1 MTVASGSTSPVH
13 QDGDQQD
20 GDQRDGRVS
29 ELTEAELEHGIIPRF
44 RTVVQAQPDRVAVSD
59 EAGELTYAQLA
70 AQAAGVLT
78 ALRQAADDL
87 PTDQVVGMLCGH
99 ETGTVSTLLA
109 IIASGHPVL
118 VLDPRSPAPRL
129 RQLVERAG
137 VRLVIADP
145 ANAEA
150 ARNLTDRVIV
160 PLESDGHTTTPVD
173 ADVLWADPPAP
184 RSVAAVAF
192 TSGSTG
198 TPKPV
203 ANDHVL
209 FMRDAWN
216 SSIATGCYDSAG
228 VIAHTLPIAFHAG
241 LTTTIHGLVVGAC
254 MRLYDSRS
262 RGIAGLP
269 AFIAAHGCTVMI
281 TSPAILR
288 AFCSSQPDPG
298 ALVSLTSVTIAGE
311 TAYGP
316 DVEALR
322 PLLPSHCVLRNR
334 YGSSETG
341 LISEYVVTSD
351 APRLE
356 GPLPVGRGVG
366 RTRVELVD
374 VSERSEVEG
383 SDPRD
388 NSTGVPGGPT
398 GTITV
403 TAPAVASGY
412 LGMSEATAA
421 AFVDHGDGTFTYR
434 TSDLGRFL
442 PDGSMQIVGRADHS
456 VKVRGYLVDP
466 GEVDAAL
473 FALPD
478 VREAVVVGVPRAT
491 GGTRLIAYIVSSA
504 STPDAGSIR
513 AALRRALPAHMVP
526 EGMVFIDA
534 LPRTERGK
542 IDRSAL
548 PEPPAAARVE
558 EDGTMS
564 HWEQLVAMV
573 WAQVLDLDHVG
584 HDDDF
589 FALGGD
595 SLATEELMTRISE
608 ELGVPAERVHTGLLA
623 EAPVLRD
630 FAGRLTDDKS
640 TPNGALVTLNT
651 SGDKAPLFVVAGAG
665 GLGIAFVGLSRRL
678 GTDRPAYAL
687 QSPVIESRGWPERS
701 VQEAARA
708 HVALVRQV
716 QPHGPYHLAGHS
728 FGGIVAFE
736 MAQQLRALGEEVAL
750 LAILDSFPPD
760 PALHPAPDAVGLLGR
775 LKRRVGL
782 LYTTLR
788 NTPGGSGH
796 GRLFDQSKSLAM
808 RYHGTPYDGFTLVFV
823 AQSPE
828 KEQREAWAPFLT
840 GEWRQIEVTGDHYT
854 MIRTPWINEV
864 ADVLLDVLE
873 PDHAA
878 SGR

>member
-1 MTVASGSTSPVH
+1 MTELQEDDIAGGIVA
-13 QDGDQQD
+13 
-20 GDQRDGRVS
+20 
-29 ELTEAELEHGIIPRF
+29 RF
-44 RTVVQAQPDRVAVSD
+44 AAVAQAQPDRVAVSD
-59 EAGELTYAQLA
+59 EAGELTYGALA
-70 AQAAGVLT
+70 ARSAHALTRLREAA
-78 ALRQAADDL
+78 REL
-87 PTDQVVGMLCGH
+87 PAQQPIGMIFGH
-99 ETGTVSTLLA
+99 ETDAVVTLLA
-109 IIASGHPVL
+109 VVASGHPVL

-129 RQLVERAG
+129 RQLAERAG
-137 VRLVIADP
+137 LQLILADGANEATARELGEALVPFGPAPGGAVDDPARFCADP
-145 ANAEA
+145 A
-150 ARNLTDRVIV
+150 L
-160 PLESDGHTTTPVD
+160 
-173 ADVLWADPPAP
+173 LWADPPEP
-184 RSVAAVAF
+184 RAIAALAF

-216 SSIATGCYDSAG
+216 SAIATGCYDSSG

-241 LTTTIHGLVVGAC
+241 LTTTLHALVVGAC

-269 AFIAAHGCTVMI
+269 GFIAQHGCTVMI

-288 AFCSSQPDPG
+288 AFCSAKPDPA
-298 ALVSLTSVTIAGE
+298 ALTTLTSVTIAGE
-311 TAYGP
+311 TAYGR

-322 PLLPSHCVLRNR
+322 PLLPAGCVLRNR

-341 LISEYVVTSD
+341 LIAEHVVSSGTAALD
-351 APRLE
+351 

-366 RTRVELVD
+366 RTRLDLVD
-374 VSERSEVEG
+374 LVEQEQTG
-383 SDPRD
+383 PRTAAAGA
-388 NSTGVPGGPT
+388 SSIVEAGPATPSGPTGPT

-412 LGMSEATAA
+412 FGMPEATAA
-421 AFVDHGDGTFTYR
+421 AFRDNADGTRTYR
-434 TSDLGRFL
+434 TSDLGRLL

-478 VREAVVVGVPRAT
+478 VREAVVVGVPRPT
-491 GGTRLIAYIVSSA
+491 GGTRLVAYIVGASSR
-504 STPDAGSIR
+504 PNAGSIR

-526 EGMVFIDA
+526 EGMVFLDS
-534 LPRTERGK
+534 LPRSERGK

-548 PEPPAAARVE
+548 PEPPAPARVE
-558 EDGTMS
+558 EDGSMS

-595 SLATEELMTRISE
+595 SLATEELMSCIRD
-608 ELGVPAERVHTGLLA
+608 ELGIPAERVHSGLLA

-630 FAGRLTDDKS
+630 FASRLNDS
-640 TPNGALVTLNT
+640 GGAARGALVTLN
-651 SGDKAPLFVVAGAG
+651 SQGDKEPLFVVAGAG
-665 GLGIAFVGLSRRL
+665 GLGIAFIGLSRRL
-678 GTDRPAYAL
+678 GPDRPAYAL
-687 QSPVIESRGWPERS
+687 QSPVIEGRGWPERS
-701 VQEAARA
+701 VEQAARK
-708 HVALVRQV
+708 HVAIVRSL

-728 FGGIVAFE
+728 FGGVLAFE
-736 MAQQLRALGEEVAL
+736 MAHQLRELGEEVAL

-760 PALHPAPDAVGLLGR
+760 PRLHPEPDRVGILGR
-775 LKRRVGL
+775 VKRTVGL

-788 NTPGGSGH
+788 ATPGGAGF
-796 GRLFDQSKSLAM
+796 GRLFDQSKGLAM
-808 RYHGTPYDGFTLVFV
+808 AYRGEPYDGRAVVFV

-828 KEQREAWAPFLT
+828 KEQRSAWAPYLT
-840 GEWRQIEVTGDHYT
+840 GRWCRLDVTGDHYT
-854 MIRTPWINEV
+854 MIRPPWIHEV
-864 ADVLLDVLE
+864 ADVLTEVLE
-873 PDHAA
+873 GGDLPAGVDAPEA
-878 SGR
+878 VSNS

>member
-1 MTVASGSTSPVH
+1 MSDTSRQP
-13 QDGDQQD
+13 GEP
-20 GDQRDGRVS
+20 RVS

-70 AQAAGVLT
+70 SRSAGILA
-78 ALRQAADDL
+78 ALRQAAQDL
-87 PTDQVVGMLCGH
+87 PGDQVVGMLCGH
-99 ETGTVSTLLA
+99 ETGAVATLLA
-109 IIASGHPVL
+109 IVASGHPVL

-129 RQLVERAG
+129 RQLAVRAG
-137 VRLVIADP
+137 VRLVLADE
-145 ANAEA
+145 ANAA
-150 ARNLTDRVIV
+150 AAADLAERVVV
-160 PLESDGHTTTPVD
+160 PLGADAPAGPVD
-173 ADVLWADPPAP
+173 VEILWAIPPAP

-216 SSIATGCYDSAG
+216 SSIATGCYDSLG

-262 RGIAGLP
+262 RGIGGLP
-269 AFIAAHGCTVMI
+269 AFIGQHGCTVMI

-288 AFCSSQPDPG
+288 AFCSSGPDTS

-311 TAYGP
+311 TAYGR

-322 PLLPSHCVLRNR
+322 PLLPPHCVLRNR

-341 LISEYVVTSD
+341 LIAEYVVTPD
-351 APRLE
+351 APPLD

-366 RTRVELVD
+366 RTQVDLVD
-374 VSERSEVEG
+374 VAERSED

-388 NSTGVPGGPT
+388 NTAGVPGAPT

-412 LGMSEATAA
+412 LGMEEATAA
-421 AFVDHGDGTFTYR
+421 AFTDHGDGTFTYR

-491 GGTRLIAYIVSSA
+491 GGTRLIAYIVSA
-504 STPDAGSIR
+504 SGSSDAGSIR

-608 ELGVPAERVHTGLLA
+608 ELGISADRVHTGLLA

-630 FAGRLTDDKS
+630 FAQRLTDDKS

-678 GTDRPAYAL
+678 GQDRPAYAL

-701 VQEAARA
+701 VQEAARH
-708 HVALVRQV
+708 HVALVREV

-736 MAQQLRALGEEVAL
+736 MAHQLRALGEEVAL

-760 PALHPAPDAVGLLGR
+760 PALHPAPDAIGVLGA
-775 LKRRVGL
+775 LKRRAGL

-796 GRLFDQSKSLAM
+796 GRLFEQSKTLA
-808 RYHGTPYDGFTLVFV
+808 RSYRGTPYDGRTLVFV

-828 KEQREAWAPFLT
+828 KEQREAWAPYLT
-840 GEWRQIEVTGDHYT
+840 GEWRQVEVTGDHYT

-864 ADVLLDVLE
+864 ADVLLGVLE
-873 PDHAA
+873 PDQVQV
-878 SGR
+878 S

>member
-1 MTVASGSTSPVH
+1 MSVPSSTATADAPDASFTEVAE
-13 QDGDQQD
+13 D
-20 GDQRDGRVS
+20 
-29 ELTEAELEHGIIPRF
+29 ELAAGILPRF
-44 RTVVQAQPDRVAVSD
+44 RRVVQALPERTAVSD
-59 EAGELTYAQLA
+59 DTEELTYSQLA
-70 AQAAGVLT
+70 VRAARVLVGLRAAAQGAP
-78 ALRQAADDL
+78 ADQ
-87 PTDQVVGMLCGH
+87 PVGMICGH
-99 ETGTVSTLLA
+99 DVGAVATLLG
-109 IIASGHPVL
+109 IVASGHPVL

-129 RQLVERAG
+129 RALVERAG
-137 VRLVIADP
+137 IDLIVADEANEQLAAQLVPSVALPLRAANPAD
-145 ANAEA
+145 ASQ
-150 ARNLTDRVIV
+150 TDV
-160 PLESDGHTTTPVD
+160 E
-173 ADVLWADPPAP
+173 VLWAQPPDPH
-184 RSVAAVAF
+184 SVAALAF

-216 SSIATGCYDSAG
+216 SSIATGCYDSTG

-241 LTTTIHGLVVGAC
+241 LTTTIHGLVVGAR

-269 AFIAAHGCTVMI
+269 DFIAEHGCTVMI

-288 AFCSSQPDPG
+288 AFCASGPDP
-298 ALVSLTSVTIAGE
+298 ARLTSLTSVTIAGE
-311 TAYGP
+311 TAYGR

-322 PLLPSHCVLRNR
+322 PLLPAGCVLRNR

-341 LISEYVVTSD
+341 LISEYVIDSD
-351 APRLE
+351 AGTLD
-356 GPLPVGRGVG
+356 GPLPVGTGVG
-366 RTRVELVD
+366 RTVVDLVATTNGGGVDLTVEA
-374 VSERSEVEG
+374 G
-383 SDPRD
+383 A
-388 NSTGVPGGPT
+388 TGR
-398 GTITV
+398 ITV
-403 TAPAVASGY
+403 TAPSVALGY
-412 LGMSEATAA
+412 HGMPDETEES
-421 AFVDHGDGTFTYR
+421 FRDNGDGTFTYR

-491 GGTRLIAYIVSSA
+491 GGTRLVAYIVGTHG
-504 STPDAGSIR
+504 TPDAGGIR
-513 AALRRALPAHMVP
+513 ASLRRSLPSHMVP
-526 EGMVFIDA
+526 EGMVFLDA
-534 LPRTERGK
+534 LPRSERGK

-564 HWEQLVAMV
+564 HFEQLVAMI
-573 WAQVLDLDHVG
+573 WAKVLDVDHVG

-595 SLATEELMTRISE
+595 SLATEELMTRIGE
-608 ELGVPAERVHTGLLA
+608 ELNIPTEQMHTGLLA

-630 FAGRLTDDKS
+630 FAARLADPAS
-640 TPNGALVTLNT
+640 GPNGALVTLST
-651 SGDKAPLFVVAGAG
+651 KGDKDPLFVVAGAG
-665 GLGIAFVGLSRRL
+665 GLGIAFVGLARRL
-678 GTDRPAYAL
+678 GDDRPAYAL

-701 VQEAARA
+701 VEEMARK
-708 HVALVRQV
+708 HVAIIRGV

-736 MAQQLRALGEEVAL
+736 MAHQLKALGEEVAL

-760 PALHPAPDAVGLLGR
+760 ADAHPLPDEVGTLGLL
-775 LKRRVGL
+775 KRQLGL
-782 LYTTLR
+782 HYTTLR

-796 GRLFDQSKSLAM
+796 GRLFDQSKRLAR
-808 RYHGTPYDGFTLVFV
+808 RYHGRPWDGKTIVFL

-828 KEQREAWAPFLT
+828 KELRRGWGPFLT
-840 GEWRQIEVTGDHYT
+840 GSWRQVEVTGDHYT
-854 MIRTPWINEV
+854 MIRTPWVYEV
-864 ADVLLDVLE
+864 ADLLLDE
-873 PDHAA
+873 WE
-878 SGR
+878 